1 MNHASGPQRYSPGG
15 HDTAAAGAYVVIGH
29 DPAVVCSRAE
39 PFQVLKEFVL
49 ELLECVRPGSADC
62 LDEPQAEQ
70 RLQVFGPFRHPE
82 EFRRYQST
90 DWVDGGAAY
99 GEHLLPDPPCRLAA
113 CQFQA
118 FASADRCRFLFSL
131 KKT

>member
-1 MNHASGPQRYSPGG
+1 MNHASGPHRYSPGG
-15 HDTAAAGAYVVIGH
+15 HDTAAAGAYVVVGH

-99 GEHLLPDPPCRLAA
+99 
-113 CQFQA
+113 
-118 FASADRCRFLFSL
+118 
-131 KKT
+131 

>member
-1 MNHASGPQRYSPGG
+1 MNHTSGPHCYSPGG
-15 HDTAAAGAYVVIGH
+15 HNTTAAGAYVVVGH
-29 DPAVVCSRAE
+29 HPAVVCSRAK

-70 RLQVFGPFRHPE
+70 RLQVFWPFRHPE

-90 DWVDGGAAY
+90 DWVDGGAA
-99 GEHLLPDPPCRLAA
+99 D
-113 CQFQA
+113 
-118 FASADRCRFLFSL
+118 
-131 KKT
+131 